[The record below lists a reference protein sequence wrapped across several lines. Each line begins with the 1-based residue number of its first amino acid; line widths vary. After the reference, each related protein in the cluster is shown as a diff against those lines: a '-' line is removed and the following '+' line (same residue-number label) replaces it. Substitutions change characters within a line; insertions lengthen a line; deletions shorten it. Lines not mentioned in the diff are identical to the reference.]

1 MTANEKQIRLL
12 IRKQLSEMYDISES
26 DILVRAGVDWDE
38 VKPKFL
44 EKINDLVS
52 KIDDDKYDDAED
64 LIGNVTNM
72 LKVWKAKIHKGKQ
85 TDMVDKK
92 SYSET
97 LDEYN
102 DFSEEDG
109 DYIEQPKEDP
119 EKRQQK
125 NKKIRFI
132 LHAQGKNNNS
142 SQQELNKLSYKEI
155 DNLYNSAKE
164 TFSPRKL

>member
-97 LDEYN
+97 LDE
-102 DFSEEDG
+102 
-109 DYIEQPKEDP
+109 
-119 EKRQQK
+119 
-125 NKKIRFI
+125 
-132 LHAQGKNNNS
+132 
-142 SQQELNKLSYKEI
+142 KL
-155 DNLYNSAKE
+155 
-164 TFSPRKL
+164 